1 MDVQIF
7 RKQIYNPETGEYGPE
22 QIPTRGEIHRTRQ
35 IAGGAGTCAN
45 VGTYNL
51 GAAGSVG
58 LMTHVGIYNMPGT
71 RTIAGPYAIV
81 RLHDRNGTVESFMM
95 HAGTNLA
102 SIPKYHDRSGD
113 RMSPVHTLKGTIS
126 FSKSSA
132 ALVGTI
138 IVNYSLLIESPN
150 LGSSTPT

>member
-1 MDVQIF
+1 MDVIKI
-7 RKQIYNPETGEYGPE
+7 RKEIYNPETGEYGPE
-22 QIPTRGEIHRTRQ
+22 QLPTRGEIHRSRQ
-35 IAGGAGTCAN
+35 IEGGVGTLSLI
-45 VGTYNL
+45 GTYNL

-58 LMTHVGIYNMPGT
+58 LMTHVSMFNMPGT
-71 RTIAGPYAIV
+71 RTIAGPYAVI
-81 RLHDRNGTVESFMM
+81 RLHDRGGTVESFLM

-102 SIPKYHDRSGD
+102 SLPKFHDRSGD

-138 IVNYSLLIESPN
+138 LVNYSLLIESPN
-150 LGSSTPT
+150 LGSSTPS

>member
-1 MDVQIF
+1 MDVQLI
-7 RKQIYNPETGEYGPE
+7 RKQIYNPETGQYTPE
-22 QIPTRGEIHRTRQ
+22 QLPTRGEIHRSRA
-35 IAGGAGTCAN
+35 ISGGVGTVQN
-45 VGTYNL
+45 VGTFNL

-58 LMTHVGIYNMPGT
+58 LMTHLGIYTIAGT
-71 RTIAGPYAIV
+71 RTAGGPYAV
-81 RLHDRNGTVESFMM
+81 MRLHDRHGTVETFVL

-102 SIPKYHDRSGD
+102 NMPKWHDRSGD
-113 RMSPVHTLKGTIS
+113 RMNPVHTLKGTVS

-132 ALVGTI
+132 ALIGTV